1 MGVLTALRI
10 RRPYVVAV
18 YGVPGFP
25 RQSFRFLNE
34 ARIYADHIA
43 STTRGAVCVI
53 RRVSDE
59 EVVYN
64 TDWSDGHP
72 PRRPPRDGSSGVR
85 EPRRPIPGSS
95 AGAVELDLPE

>member
-10 RRPYVVAV
+10 RKPYVVAV

-25 RQSFRFLNE
+25 RQEFRFLNE
-34 ARIYADHIA
+34 ARVYADYIA
-43 STTRGAVCVI
+43 ATTTGAVCVI
-53 RRVSDE
+53 RRVSDD

-64 TDWSDGHP
+64 ADWSDGHP

-95 AGAVELDLPE
+95 AGAVELDLPD